1 MKSNSPNSF
10 MKKMASA
17 LFGFFCGTMALQAQ
31 INKTAPNIIVIL
43 TDDQGYHDVSYYGTK
58 DIRTPHIDALCHDGM
73 RFDYFYANSP
83 VCSPTRASLMSGR
96 YPDFVGVPG
105 LIRSTADNNWGYLQP
120 GTILLPQKLKQ
131 AGYHTALIGKWNL
144 GLESPNLPNEKGF
157 DLFHGWLEDMMDDYW
172 THLRHG
178 KNFMRLNNTP
188 IEPVGHATELFTNWS
203 INYIQE
209 QALSKKP
216 FFLYLAYNAPHFP
229 VSPPEEWLAR
239 VKKREPTISDKRAKL
254 VAFIEHMDDNIR
266 QVVAALKATS
276 QYENTVI
283 IFTSDNGGHLPDEAN
298 NGLLR
303 DGKQSMYEGGLR
315 VPAIISWPKVI
326 KAGTVSKQ
334 INLSMDIYPTLLDI
348 AQVPITHTIEG
359 RSFLSTLQG
368 KENESAPARV
378 LYFTRREG
386 GMEYGG
392 KAYHAIRQGDW
403 KLIQNNPYKP
413 LELYNLSIDPQEKNN
428 VIKQEPKIAQQLN
441 KFLLQHIQES
451 GKVPWQNSK

>member
-1 MKSNSPNSF
+1 MNFKII
-10 MKKMASA
+10 
-17 LFGFFCGTMALQAQ
+17 LIVYFFCGLLNDLSAQ
-31 INKTAPNIIVIL
+31 EKNTQPNIIIIL

-58 DIRTPHIDALCHDGM
+58 DIRTPSIDALCKEGM

-105 LIRSTADNNWGYLQP
+105 LIRSTLDNNWGYLQP
-120 GTILLPQKLKQ
+120 GTILLPQELKKV
-131 AGYHTALIGKWNL
+131 GYHTALIGKWNL

-178 KNFMRLNNTP
+178 KNFMRLNYAP
-188 IEPVGHATELFTNWS
+188 IEPKGHATELFTKWS
-203 INYIQE
+203 VDYIQE

-216 FFLYLAYNAPHFP
+216 FFLYLAYTAPHFP

-239 VKKREPTISDKRAKL
+239 VKKRESKISDKRAKL
-254 VAFIEHMDDNIR
+254 VAFIEHMDDNIG
-266 QVVAALKATS
+266 QVVAALKATG

-315 VPAIISWPKVI
+315 VPTFINWPKVI
-326 KAGTVSKQ
+326 SAGSVSKQ
-334 INLSMDIYPTLLDI
+334 INLSMDIFPTVLDL
-348 AQVPITHTIEG
+348 AGVPITHTIEG
-359 RSFLSTLQG
+359 RSFLNTLQG
-368 KENESAPARV
+368 KENESEPARV

-403 KLIQNNPYKP
+403 KLLQNNPYQP
-413 LELYNLSIDPQEKNN
+413 LELYNLAIDPQEKNN
-428 VIKQEPKIAQQLN
+428 LIKQEPKIAQQLN
-441 KFLLQHIQES
+441 KLLLHHIQES
-451 GKVPWQNSK
+451 GKVPWQKGTSIHTN